1 MREPVAKTSV
11 LSKSKMSL
19 KLLAQFH
26 FSNKGGKKGCSRDF
40 EEREPGPLSH
50 AADSR
55 LLETRLH
62 DKQKL
67 KVATL
72 RLWVIEVKK
81 T

>member
-1 MREPVAKTSV
+1 
-11 LSKSKMSL
+11 MSL

-55 LLETRLH
+55 
-62 DKQKL
+62 
-67 KVATL
+67 
-72 RLWVIEVKK
+72 
-81 T
+81 